1 MSELIILAIS
11 PWVFIPLANLRARNL
26 APTWTDPYSLINNLF
41 TPLFVD
47 RKPRKLLIDDTRKS
61 GILGFMPNHLF
72 TVSETVKTLGGTRA
86 TAELLGVGDTAV
98 GNWRVA
104 NSFPPHTFPLI
115 SRELLSRGYTADI
128 QLWRWERKRKAAGE

>member
-1 MSELIILAIS
+1 MDS
-11 PWVFIPLANLRARNL
+11 
-26 APTWTDPYSLINNLF
+26 
-41 TPLFVD
+41 
-47 RKPRKLLIDDTRKS
+47 KPRKLLIDDTRKS

-104 NSFPPHTFPLI
+104 NSFPSHTFPLI